1 MKEVYVGIDVH
12 KDENVFGSAKEDRS
26 APEIIGQCSTDLN
39 RTLAFIRKYMKKHN
53 LTKQQLHFVY
63 EAGPTGFVLA
73 RRLIEL
79 NFDCIVA
86 APSKIAKK
94 SGDQVKTD
102 RRDARKLAH
111 LHRAGDLVSK

>member
-12 KDENVFGSAKEDRS
+12 KDENVFGSATDDRS
-26 APEIIGQCSTDLN
+26 APELIGQCSTDLN
-39 RTLAFIRKYMKKHN
+39 RTLTFIRKYMKKNN
-53 LTKQQLHFVY
+53 LAKEQLHFVY

-79 NFDCIVA
+79 GFDCIVA

-94 SGDQVKTD
+94 SGDQVKK
-102 RRDARKLAH
+102 RGQSA
-111 LHRAGDLVSK
+111 